1 MYQTTAV
8 TSLWSWSEP
17 QCRGRKGCQL
27 LCNSC
32 ALTCAWNVSLDYV
45 MMSLSIQLPLSSLR
59 LAFCL
64 LPSDLLTIAAG
75 DCPRLCSLKCPEASQ
90 PQPRAHWHLVLLGT
104 AEQTTLLPPLSW
116 TYFKWRWCRT
126 GFQKQGRSGSQL
138 KLRVCSSKQ
147 DRWCW
152 TNTLFH

>member
-1 MYQTTAV
+1 MRWDRNVYQTTAV

-17 QCRGRKGCQL
+17 QCKGRKGLGGDVSYCVTAVPWQAPEM
-27 LCNSC
+27 CP
-32 ALTCAWNVSLDYV
+32 WNYV

-75 DCPRLCSLKCPEASQ
+75 HCLRLCSLKCPEASQ

-138 KLRVCSSKQ
+138 KLRVCSSNK
-147 DRWCW
+147 
-152 TNTLFH
+152 